1 MDAKFN
7 QLIQYILKVIPY
19 PKQGTEE
26 PFAEWKNHL
35 LVFMLGSLVVLGFL
49 AYVPSVILSVK
60 ENLWI
65 VAVVDSIVYG
75 FILWVTF
82 SKRLTF
88 RLKAI
93 STITVFYFL
102 GIVLLLFMGKE
113 GAGFNW
119 LFLFPILS
127 GFFYGYKG
135 AFRAN
140 IINFLSLGVL
150 SLFILFSN
158 NPTIHI
164 TQYNM
169 ESWLVNSINFI
180 AISTLISFSL
190 ALILSL
196 IYNSLQKE
204 KELTRLLQE
213 NQQKLA
219 FEKERAEE
227 SDRLKSAFLANMSH
241 EIRTPMNAI
250 LGFSGLLNNPDLTS
264 AETEQYNRLIQMS
277 GEQLMCIIDD
287 IIDISRIERNQMTLK
302 YTPFPVYSNMKEIA
316 RIQQNR
322 ITSLEKDLTLKLDV
336 PTELREIVIETDEFR
351 FKQIMNNLVG
361 NAIKYTEKGNITIGC
376 RLPVNNSYIE
386 FFVKD
391 TGRGIPGES
400 IEKIFDRFTQAEN
413 ATFKEG
419 TGLGLSITR
428 GLLNLLG
435 GNIHVESETGKG
447 SNFIFTLPY
456 NEKPAVK
463 IKSANCGKKADYTGQ
478 LIYIAEDDIYTS
490 YYLTELLKPTNATVK
505 LARNGKEMLE
515 LIAEK
520 TPDLVLLDINM
531 PVMNGFETI
540 QEIHKTHP
548 ILPVIAQTAYA
559 MVEEQQRCLKLG
571 FNDYIAKPITKDKFF
586 KSLNDFLQK

>member
-204 KELTRLLQE
+204 KELTHLLQE

-227 SDRLKSAFLANMSH
+227 SDQLKSAFLANMSH

-250 LGFSGLLNNPDLTS
+250 LGFSG
-264 AETEQYNRLIQMS
+264 A
-277 GEQLMCIIDD
+277 
-287 IIDISRIERNQMTLK
+287 
-302 YTPFPVYSNMKEIA
+302 
-316 RIQQNR
+316 
-322 ITSLEKDLTLKLDV
+322 
-336 PTELREIVIETDEFR
+336 
-351 FKQIMNNLVG
+351 FKQPG
-361 NAIKYTEKGNITIGC
+361 SNICRNRTIQ
-376 RLPVNNSYIE
+376 PVNSD
-386 FFVKD
+386 V
-391 TGRGIPGES
+391 GRTT
-400 IEKIFDRFTQAEN
+400 DVYHR
-413 ATFKEG
+413 
-419 TGLGLSITR
+419 R
-428 GLLNLLG
+428 
-435 GNIHVESETGKG
+435 
-447 SNFIFTLPY
+447 
-456 NEKPAVK
+456 
-463 IKSANCGKKADYTGQ
+463 
-478 LIYIAEDDIYTS
+478 
-490 YYLTELLKPTNATVK
+490 YY
-505 LARNGKEMLE
+505 
-515 LIAEK
+515 
-520 TPDLVLLDINM
+520 
-531 PVMNGFETI
+531 
-540 QEIHKTHP
+540 
-548 ILPVIAQTAYA
+548 
-559 MVEEQQRCLKLG
+559 
-571 FNDYIAKPITKDKFF
+571 
-586 KSLNDFLQK
+586 